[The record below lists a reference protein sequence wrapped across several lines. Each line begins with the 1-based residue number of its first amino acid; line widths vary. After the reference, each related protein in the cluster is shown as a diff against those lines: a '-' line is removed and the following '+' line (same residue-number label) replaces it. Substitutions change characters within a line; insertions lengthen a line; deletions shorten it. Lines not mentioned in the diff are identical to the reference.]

1 VPSIHVL
8 AAELVSSLEPQEIVL
23 RLVERALDLVPA
35 DRCTLTSLDQKVLR
49 VEASYERE
57 KGRPSWLGRE
67 YPIHYVDAQPLLKQ
81 AVESNE
87 IATGVGFSQTTPDP
101 EVAPDLSGIKQT
113 AVVPLA
119 LGGVVAAVLILSRR
133 EDRVFAPDELASL
146 QEIGVVAVLAL
157 RNARLYQSVNEAQ
170 RRGLHALTLISEH
183 LASSDDLPV
192 FFGKMSAS
200 VAELV
205 QAQKAAFWM
214 VRDGRL
220 EAQSE
225 AFGFSPEAIAAMSV
239 DLDAAN
245 SEALS
250 GLLLEGQAAAGEIS
264 AEALEGQFGE
274 VLSIME
280 ISDVVAVPWKT
291 AQMPLGILIAAN
303 SEHGF
308 SKQDEWVLRVAA
320 RASAVVWQGYEAER
334 RLVVMQARER
344 QNLQQHA
351 ARMAE
356 LEQLKSQFLR
366 LASHELRTPLTIVRG
381 YLSMFQEGVF
391 GDLSPEA
398 VKILP
403 TIAARVAQMNLL
415 IDQMLNAARLED
427 SRLVLAPREVRL
439 DEILLKVIDSFEGLV
454 LPGQHVMVENPAG
467 KVIAFA
473 DPEKTETIVANLVSN
488 ALKYSPGGGDIVCE
502 LEIAGDEAAVSVT
515 DQGIGIAADDLP
527 RLFQRFGRL
536 ERPETAN
543 IDGTGLGLFLSRE
556 LARLQGGD
564 ITVES
569 TIDQGSRFTLVLP
582 AHAAAVVD

>member
-1 VPSIHVL
+1 VPSIQVL

-49 VEASYERE
+49 VEASYERD

-67 YPIHYVDAQPLLKQ
+67 YPIQYIEAQPLLLQ
-81 AVESNE
+81 AVTTKE
-87 IATGVGFSQTTPDP
+87 IATGEGFAQSTPDP

-119 LGGVVAAVLILSRR
+119 LGGAVAAVLILSRR

-146 QEIGVVAVLAL
+146 QEIGVVAVMAL

-170 RRGLHALTLISEH
+170 RRGLQTLTLISEH

-200 VAELV
+200 VAELLH
-205 QAQKAAFWM
+205 AHKAAFWM

-220 EAQSE
+220 EVQSE
-225 AFGFSPEAIAAMSV
+225 AFGFSPEAMATMSV
-239 DLDAAN
+239 DVSTTDGGP
-245 SEALS
+245 LS
-250 GLLLEGQAAAGEIS
+250 GLLFEGRAAAGEIS
-264 AEALEGQFGE
+264 AEALDGPFGA
-274 VLSIME
+274 VLSAME

-291 AQMPLGILIAAN
+291 AEMPLGILIAAN
-303 SEHGF
+303 SENGF
-308 SKQDEWVLRVAA
+308 TPQDEWVLRVAA

-334 RLVVMQARER
+334 RLVSMQARER
-344 QNLQQHA
+344 ENLQQHA
-351 ARMAE
+351 SRMAE

-398 VKILP
+398 LKILP
-403 TIAARVAQMNLL
+403 TISSRVAQMNLL

-427 SRLVLAPREVRL
+427 SRLVIAAREVRL
-439 DEILLKVIDSFEGLV
+439 DEVLLKVVESFEGLV
-454 LPGQHVMVENPAG
+454 LPGQHLLVENPAG
-467 KVIAFA
+467 NVIGFA

-502 LEIAGDEAAVSVT
+502 LEVAGDEATISVT

-543 IDGTGLGLFLSRE
+543 IEGTGLGLFLSRE

-569 TIDQGSRFTLVLP
+569 TLDRGSRFTLVLP
-582 AHAAAVVD
+582 AHAVAEVE